1 LSSLDPVLVGELLLL
16 GCGGG
21 FLAGLLGIGGG
32 MVLVPFTTVL
42 LEQRGFPQALALKVG
57 IATSLATICFTALS
71 SVRAHHARRAVRWP
85 VVARLAPGIVAGSLA
100 GAQLAGALPTRWLA
114 LLFAVFL
121 GLTATRMLDPRS
133 NAAQRALPG
142 AGRLAAVG
150 GLIGLVSAVVG
161 AGGAFISV
169 PYMTSRQ
176 VPIHQAVGT
185 SSALGFP
192 IALAGTLGYV
202 IAGWRLEGL
211 PAGMLGYVY
220 LPALA
225 VLAAGSVATAPAGAW
240 TAHRLDTTQLRRV
253 FALLLYGIA
262 LYMLVRALRS

>member
-71 SVRAHHARRAVRWP
+71 SVRAHHARGAVRWP
-85 VVARLAPGIVAGSLA
+85 LVARLAPGIVAGSLA
-100 GAQLAGALPTRWLA
+100 GAQLAGALPTHWLA

-121 GLTATRMLDPRS
+121 GLTATRMLAPRS
-133 NAAQRALPG
+133 KAAQRSLPG
-142 AGRLAAVG
+142 AGRLAGVG

-185 SSALGFP
+185 
-192 IALAGTLGYV
+192 
-202 IAGWRLEGL
+202 WREV
-211 PAGMLGYVY
+211 M
-220 LPALA
+220 
-225 VLAAGSVATAPAGAW
+225 
-240 TAHRLDTTQLRRV
+240 
-253 FALLLYGIA
+253 
-262 LYMLVRALRS
+262 